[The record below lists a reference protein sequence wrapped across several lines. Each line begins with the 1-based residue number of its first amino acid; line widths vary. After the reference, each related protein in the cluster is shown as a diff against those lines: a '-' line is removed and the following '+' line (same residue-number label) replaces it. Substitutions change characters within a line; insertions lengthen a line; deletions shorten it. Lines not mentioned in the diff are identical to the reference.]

1 MIGVLCAIL
10 PTVSASID
18 VVPSMPAPIVDLHPY
33 FSTVAEIDGV
43 INWQSFFG
51 NDHPVE
57 LDIGCGRG
65 KFLFDSTVARP
76 ETNWL
81 GVELDFSEGRRGAKR
96 IAKRE
101 LPNGR
106 VLGGDA
112 REFLIKHVEPHS
124 VEAAHVYF
132 PDPWWKTRHKKRRLF
147 TDEFADLLANVVK
160 HGGHVHSWSDVEEYF
175 GIISALMNHHP
186 EFEPLPPAPEPE
198 GKDDA
203 DYLTGFHRSRKKAGC
218 TIYRGLWR
226 RR

>member
-1 MIGVLCAIL
+1 
-10 PTVSASID
+10 
-18 VVPSMPAPIVDLHPY
+18 MPVPIVDLHPY
-33 FSTVAEIDGV
+33 FSTVDEIDGV
-43 INWQSFFG
+43 INWKSFFG

-147 TDEFADLLANVVK
+147 TDEFADLLAKVVK
-160 HGGHVHSWSDVEEYF
+160 HGGYVHSWSDVEEYF

-198 GKDDA
+198 GKDDT
-203 DYLTGFHRSRKKAGC
+203 DYLTGFHRSRKQAGC
-218 TIYRGLWR
+218 SIYRGLWR

>member
-1 MIGVLCAIL
+1 
-10 PTVSASID
+10 
-18 VVPSMPAPIVDLHPY
+18 MPAPIVDLHPY

-43 INWQSFFG
+43 INWQTFFG

>member
-1 MIGVLCAIL
+1 
-10 PTVSASID
+10 
-18 VVPSMPAPIVDLHPY
+18 MPAPIVDLHPY

>member
-1 MIGVLCAIL
+1 
-10 PTVSASID
+10 
-18 VVPSMPAPIVDLHPY
+18 MPAPIVDLHPY

-186 EFEPLPPAPEPE
+186 EFEPIPPAPEPE

>member
-1 MIGVLCAIL
+1 
-10 PTVSASID
+10 
-18 VVPSMPAPIVDLHPY
+18 MPAPIVDLHPY

-160 HGGHVHSWSDVEEYF
+160 HGGYVHSWSDVEEYF

-186 EFEPLPPAPEPE
+186 EFETLPPAPEPE